1 MDREITNAKS
11 KIQNPKRVLVVDDD
25 SISRELMS
33 DIFREAGCEVKTA
46 QDGIEALGILKIYT
60 PHLITVDLIMPY
72 LNGDRLCKI
81 IRGVEQ
87 FKSVYLVLISGVAV
101 EAALDPSAFGAD
113 ACIAKGAPDFEQ
125 NLLELLAPTDQSVT
139 PGPLKEVIGQDK
151 LIQRVSTKELLT
163 AQQRLE
169 TIVQMMME
177 SLFELTCDGLILF
190 ANKSA
195 VALAGIPEYELLGAN
210 FLDLFS
216 SEHAERIRTLLKTA
230 QKTKAKIG
238 EDAPV
243 LLNGR
248 LMAGLLTS
256 FTVDAKQT
264 IIAMLY
270 DITVPKQTEQDLER
284 SRASFKEIVEKHA
297 DGILVVDEKGNIVHY
312 VNPTN
317 DSLLQQPAIQ
327 MLDQKFGFPIIKD
340 RYVEIDIFRPDTGE
354 SGIAEMRMV
363 NTDWKNRPARLITLT
378 DITRRKQLEQGL
390 KEANAQ
396 LKAANRKILEQQ
408 ESLIEEERL
417 KALLQMAGASA
428 HELNQPLMALLGNI
442 ELIRM
447 LENDP
452 VQIKRRLD
460 NIETSGRRIADI
472 VRKIQNIRRSDVKAY
487 PGGAS
492 ILNLDQEINLLVVE
506 DSDTDFENL
515 RALVKDQKQIRLTR
529 AMSISEGLQMAQQV
543 EVDII
548 LLDDLLPD
556 GNGLYFLSRMEAL
569 GIKKPVLAITG
580 HSNEMIASQMVKS
593 GAYGHLPKVDTNQAV
608 LLHSIKT
615 ALEISRLKKEI
626 GPDHTKVSPNDQP

>member
-1 MDREITNAKS
+1 MEC
-11 KIQNPKRVLVVDDD
+11 KIQNPKKVLVVDDD

-33 DIFREAGCEVKTA
+33 DIFREAGCEVKSA
-46 QDGIEALGILKIYT
+46 RDGIEALGILKTYT

-101 EAALDPSAFGAD
+101 EAALDPSDFGAD

-125 NLLELLAPTDQSVT
+125 SLLEQLASTDQSGT
-139 PGPLKEVIGQDK
+139 PGTSKEIIGQDK
-151 LIQRVSTKELLT
+151 LIQRVSVKELLI
-163 AQQRLE
+163 AQQRSE
-169 TIVQMMME
+169 TIVQLMME

-195 VALAGIPEYELLGAN
+195 VALVGMPEYELLSAD
-210 FLDLFS
+210 FIDLFS

-230 QKTKAKIG
+230 QKTQAEIG
-238 EDAPV
+238 EDAPL

-248 LMAGLLTS
+248 LMAGLLTP
-256 FTVDAKQT
+256 FTVNAKQT

-270 DITVPKQTEQDLER
+270 DITVTKQTEQELKR
-284 SRASFKEIVEKHA
+284 SRASFQEIIEKHA

-312 VNPTN
+312 VNPTA
-317 DSLLQQPAIQ
+317 DSLLQQPAMQ
-327 MLDQKFGFPIIKD
+327 MHDQKFGFPIIKD

-363 NTDWKNRPARLITLT
+363 ETDWKNRPARLITLT

-460 NIETSGRRIADI
+460 NIETAGRRIADI
-472 VRKIQNIRRSDVKAY
+472 VKKIQNIRRSDVKAY

-515 RALVKDQKQIRLTR
+515 RAFVKDQKQIRLTR
-529 AMSISEGLQMAQQV
+529 AMSISEGLQIAQRV
-543 EVDII
+543 EVDIV

-569 GIKKPVLAITG
+569 GIEKPVLAITG
-580 HSNEMIASQMVKS
+580 HSDELIASQMVKS
-593 GAYGHLPKVDTNQAV
+593 GACGYLPKVDTNQDV
-608 LLHSIKT
+608 LLRSIKT
-615 ALEISRLKKEI
+615 ALKISRLKKEI
-626 GPDHTKVSPNDQP
+626 AQTTRQLAQIATRN

>member
-1 MDREITNAKS
+1 MEC
-11 KIQNPKRVLVVDDD
+11 KIQNPKKVLIVDDD

-33 DIFREAGCEVKTA
+33 DIFREADCEVKTA
-46 QDGIEALGILKIYT
+46 RDGIEALGILKTYT
-60 PHLITVDLIMPY
+60 PHLITIDLIMPY

-101 EAALDPSAFGAD
+101 EAALDPSDFGAD

-125 NLLELLAPTDQSVT
+125 SLLEQLASTDQPVT
-139 PGPLKEVIGQDK
+139 PDTSKEIIGQGK
-151 LIQRVSTKELLT
+151 LIQRVSIKELLI
-163 AQQRLE
+163 AQQRSE

-195 VALAGIPEYELLGAN
+195 VALASIPEHELLSAD
-210 FLDLFS
+210 FIDLFS
-216 SEHAERIRTLLKTA
+216 SEHAGRIRTLLKTA
-230 QKTKAKIG
+230 QKTQAEIG
-238 EDAPV
+238 EDAPL

-248 LMAGLLTS
+248 LMAGLLTP
-256 FTVDAKQT
+256 FRVNAKQT

-270 DITVPKQTEQDLER
+270 DITVRKQAEQDLKR
-284 SRASFKEIVEKHA
+284 SRASFQEIVEKHA
-297 DGILVVDEKGNIVHY
+297 DGILVVDEKGKIVHY
-312 VNPTN
+312 VNPTA
-317 DSLLQQPAIQ
+317 DSILQQPAMQ
-327 MLDQKFGFPIIKD
+327 MLDQKLGFPIIKD

-363 NTDWKNRPARLITLT
+363 ETDWKNRPARLITLT
-378 DITRRKQLEQGL
+378 DITRRKQLEKGL
-390 KEANAQ
+390 KEANKQ

-452 VQIKRRLD
+452 VQIKQRLD
-460 NIETSGRRIADI
+460 NIEIAGRRIADI
-472 VRKIQNIRRSDVKAY
+472 VKKIQNIRRSDVKAY

-515 RALVKDQKQIRLTR
+515 RAFVKDQKQIRLTR
-529 AMSISEGLQMAQQV
+529 AVTISEGLQIAQQV
-543 EVDII
+543 EVDIV

-569 GIKKPVLAITG
+569 GIEKPVLAITG
-580 HSNEMIASQMVKS
+580 HSDELIASQMVKS
-593 GAYGHLPKVDTNQAV
+593 GACGYLPKVDTNQDM
-608 LLHSIKT
+608 LLRSIKT
-615 ALEISRLKKEI
+615 ALKISRLKKEI
-626 GPDHTKVSPNDQP
+626 AQNTQQLAQIATRN